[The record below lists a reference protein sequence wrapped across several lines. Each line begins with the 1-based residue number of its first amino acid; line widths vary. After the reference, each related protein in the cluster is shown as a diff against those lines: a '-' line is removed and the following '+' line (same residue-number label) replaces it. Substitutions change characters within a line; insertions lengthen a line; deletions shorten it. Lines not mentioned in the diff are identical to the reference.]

1 MSKHN
6 QNKRLETEIIHAGYD
21 PDPSVRSVSPPIY
34 QTSTFAFESAEQ
46 GAALFA
52 GQEKGFIYTR
62 LGNPTILALEEALA
76 TLEKG
81 YGALATA
88 TGMAAVSTIYLAFL
102 EKDAHMIGTAALY
115 GPSRTI
121 IETELIRFGV
131 RADFI
136 DTSDIAEIKKRIK
149 KNTKLLFVE
158 SPANPTMAI
167 TDLGACAEIA
177 REHDLLLV
185 VDNTFASPV
194 LQNPL
199 ELGAD
204 VVMHSLTKLINGHSD
219 VVGGII
225 ISRSQELHKRLQKVL
240 RMSGGTMDPHQA
252 WLVLRGL
259 RTLHLRVERAQENA
273 QKIAAWLEAHPKVA
287 WVNYPGL
294 KSHPQYELMK
304 KQMKGPGSMI
314 SFGLKGGY
322 EAGLKM
328 INSVRLCTL
337 AVSLGGIETL
347 IQHPASMT
355 HASVPKKEKEEAG
368 ISDDLIRLSVGCE
381 NVEDLIEDLEQAL
394 ARS

>member
-1 MSKHN
+1 MSKPRK
-6 QNKRLETEIIHAGYD
+6 QKPETEIIHAGYH
-21 PDPSVRSVSPPIY
+21 PDPANRSVSPPIY

-52 GQEKGFIYTR
+52 GKEKGFIYTR

-88 TGMAAVSTIYLAFL
+88 TGMAAVSTIYLTFL

-115 GPSRTI
+115 GPSRTV
-121 IETELIRFGV
+121 IETEFVRFGV
-131 RADFI
+131 SADFI
-136 DTSDIAEIKKRIK
+136 DTSETDEIRKRIK
-149 KNTKLLFVE
+149 KNTKLLFIE

-167 TDLGACAEIA
+167 TDIRACAEIA
-177 REHDLLLV
+177 RQHNLVLV
-185 VDNTFASPV
+185 VDNTFASPL

-199 ELGAD
+199 ELGAE
-204 VVMHSLTKLINGHSD
+204 VVVHSLTKFINGHSD
-219 VVGGII
+219 VVGGAI
-225 ISRSQELHKRLQKVL
+225 ISRSEELHKRLQKVL
-240 RMSGGTMDPHQA
+240 RMHGGTMDPHQA

-273 QKIAAWLEAHPKVA
+273 RSIAAWLEGHPKVA

-294 KSHPQYELMK
+294 ESHPQYELMK

-328 INSVRLCTL
+328 INSVKLCTL

-355 HASVPKKEKEEAG
+355 HASVPRKEKEEAG
-368 ISDDLIRLSVGCE
+368 ITDDLIRLSVGCE
-381 NVEDLIEDLEQAL
+381 NVADLIEDLEQAL
-394 ARS
+394 ARC